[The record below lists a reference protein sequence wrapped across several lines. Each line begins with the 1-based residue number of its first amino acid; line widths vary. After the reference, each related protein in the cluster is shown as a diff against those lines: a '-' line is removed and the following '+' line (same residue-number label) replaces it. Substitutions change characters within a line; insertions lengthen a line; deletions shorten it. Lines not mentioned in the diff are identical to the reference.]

1 MAASFD
7 SPDWVDVTLRW
18 DEAEPDPAGKWLSG
32 KVKAAKTPALP
43 AIYLQGD
50 LDGVN
55 RPRTSEKVADKFI
68 GPFERIVL
76 PGSFSAARGAGG
88 SRRATCEA
96 LDLLAGTLTN
106 PATRGPRHCR
116 AVTSRRDAALS
127 TSRLMGSA
135 DIGIARECR
144 SRPRASA

>member
-7 SPDWVDVTLRW
+7 NPDWVDVMLRW
-18 DEAEPDPAGKWLSG
+18 DEAEPDPASKWLSG
-32 KVKAAKTPALP
+32 KMKATKTLALP

-55 RPRTSEKVADKFI
+55 RPKTSEKVADKFI
-68 GPFERIVL
+68 GPFERICC
-76 PGSFSAARGAGG
+76 PGHFPAR
-88 SRRATCEA
+88 EA
-96 LDLLAGTLTN
+96 PAEVAERLVKHFDLLPAGTLTN

-144 SRPRASA
+144 SRASA